1 MKKNVLLNYVKIFLR
16 RTAILTINDKLVAA
30 LNFNDGLFSL
40 SRYCYV
46 CYFFVTKIL
55 SLQTMN
61 ASIII
66 TIIVPVVSESKMI
79 S

>member
-1 MKKNVLLNYVKIFLR
+1 MKKIVLVNYVKIFLQ

-30 LNFNDGLFSL
+30 LNINDGLFSL

-46 CYFFVTKIL
+46 CYSFVTKIL

-66 TIIVPVVSESKMI
+66 KIIIPVVSESKMI

>member
-1 MKKNVLLNYVKIFLR
+1 MKKIVLVNYVKIFLQ

-30 LNFNDGLFSL
+30 LNINDGLFSL

-46 CYFFVTKIL
+46 SYSFVTKIL

-66 TIIVPVVSESKMI
+66 KIIIPVVSESKMI

>member
-1 MKKNVLLNYVKIFLR
+1 MKKIVLLNYVKIFLQ

-30 LNFNDGLFSL
+30 LNINDGLFSL

-46 CYFFVTKIL
+46 CYSFFTKIL

-66 TIIVPVVSESKMI
+66 KIIIPVVSESKMI